1 MRVFA
6 PVTLAMLGLLVGC
19 GTLPS
24 LATRTASAAL
34 RDTANTRLGQA
45 VAPRLR
51 EHPGQAG
58 IHLLAEAADAF
69 AARMLLARAAERSL
83 DVQYYI
89 WRDDLTG
96 TMLFEAL
103 RVAATRGVRVR
114 LLLDDNNT
122 SGLDPTLAL
131 LATQPGFEVR
141 LFNPFVVRS
150 PRWQAYLTDFSRL
163 NRRMHN
169 KSFTADNQV
178 TIVGGRNIGDEY
190 FGATDGV
197 LFSDLDVMAI
207 GPIVDAVSTDF
218 DRYWNSG
225 SSYPVGSL
233 LKAPPPSALADFESA
248 AAMAENHPDA
258 VGYTTALRQ
267 SPFAM
272 RLRQGELDLTWAQT
286 RMVSDDPAKGLRA
299 MKRSD
304 LVLTELRDVIG
315 DAQRDVEIVS
325 PYFVP
330 TRAGVSA
337 LLALAQR
344 GVRIRVLTN
353 SLEATDVAPVHA
365 GYAKWRKAL
374 LQGGVEL
381 YELKRN
387 GGRREKLPA
396 AGFGGS
402 SASSLHAKTFAADH
416 ARVFVGSFN
425 FDPRSAYLNTEL
437 GFVIESP
444 EIGSQVADAF
454 DQQVP
459 ARSYEVKLDA
469 SGGLVWIE
477 RLDGGSVTHLREP
490 GTGFWQRA
498 WIALLARLPIEW
510 LL

>member
-1 MRVFA
+1 MTWRPFA
-6 PVTLAMLGLLVGC
+6 VLAALGLLVGC

-24 LATRTASAAL
+24 LETRRASTAL
-34 RDTANTRLGQA
+34 RDTESTRLGQA
-45 VAPRLR
+45 LAPRLR
-51 EHPGQAG
+51 EHPGKSG
-58 IHLLAEAADAF
+58 IHPLSEAADAF

-89 WRDDLTG
+89 WRGDLTG

-103 RVAATRGVRVR
+103 RVAAARGVRVR

-122 SGLDPTLAL
+122 GGLDPTLAL
-131 LATQPGFEVR
+131 LAAQPRFEVR

-178 TIVGGRNIGDEY
+178 TIVGGRNVGDEY

-197 LFSDLDVMAI
+197 LFSDFDVMAV
-207 GPIVDAVSTDF
+207 GPIVDDVSTDF

-225 SSYPVGSL
+225 SSYPVAGL
-233 LKAPPPSALADFESA
+233 LPAPAPSALADFETA
-248 AAMAENHPDA
+248 AATAKSHPDA
-258 VGYTTALRQ
+258 IDYTTALRQ
-267 SPFAM
+267 SPFAT
-272 RLRQGELDLTWAQT
+272 RLRQGDLELIWAPT

-299 MKRSD
+299 MQRSD
-304 LVLTELRDVIG
+304 LVLTELGDVIG

-337 LLALAQR
+337 LLALTQR

-365 GYAKWRKAL
+365 GYARWRRAL
-374 LQGGVEL
+374 LEGGVEL

-387 GGRREKLPA
+387 GDPRDKRA

-402 SASSLHAKTFAADH
+402 SSSSLHAKTFAADH

-444 EIGSQVADAF
+444 QLGSRVADAF
-454 DQQVP
+454 DKQVP

-469 SGGLVWIE
+469 SGGLVWID
-477 RLDGGSVTHLREP
+477 RLKAGSVTHRREP
-490 GTGFWQRA
+490 GTTFWQRA
-498 WIALLARLPIEW
+498 WISLLARLPIEW